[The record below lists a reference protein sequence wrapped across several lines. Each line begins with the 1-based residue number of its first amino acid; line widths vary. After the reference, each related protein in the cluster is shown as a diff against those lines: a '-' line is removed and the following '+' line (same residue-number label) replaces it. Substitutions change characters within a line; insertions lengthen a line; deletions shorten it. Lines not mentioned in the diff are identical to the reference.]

1 MSGPFG
7 RSRPSSRT
15 DCPDSARTYVH
26 GHPRLGSH
34 PPQPVAPVASM
45 APPPQYPPQA
55 PPQYAPQYP
64 AQYPPQY
71 QPQYPPYAQPS
82 HPPPQQPQMAH
93 YPSPPPM
100 PVQMRP
106 HVPPQPAHQPS
117 PPSVKKPEKVEQ
129 TSKSK
134 RPPATVQSGDP
145 QLGFRFKL
153 TFADGHVENMLVDA
167 ERALI
172 GSAAHCE
179 VRLPPEIASHEH
191 VEVFAHEGTVQFAT
205 KANARD
211 SLPSLDGTATMEGTW
226 GTGSTLRIGD
236 VSMTIELV
244 SLGMAKAKPP
254 IWALF
259 VAIPAVALTAVG
271 IALARPVDR
280 GLPPIPE
287 APVLIGP
294 KDAKCPDVAAD
305 QKLPLASEKLR
316 VALAMRERSPFVPQD
331 GYEAVILFETAAAC
345 FRTAGEAEQAKDAD
359 DAADVLRVKLDEDY
373 RVRRVRLEHAY
384 RNHQVNAAKR
394 ELVVLIPMTAHRKG
408 PYTEWLAAVDRAATV
423 EMQEQGRLQ

>member
-7 RSRPSSRT
+7 RPRPSAP
-15 DCPDSARTYVH
+15 PDSARTYVH
-26 GHPRLGSH
+26 GHPRFGSN
-34 PPQPVAPVASM
+34 PPVPVAPVASM
-45 APPPQYPPQA
+45 PPTPHYVPHQPPPQPHVA
-55 PPQYAPQYP
+55 QYAPQYP
-64 AQYPPQY
+64 QHV
-71 QPQYPPYAQPS
+71 QPS
-82 HPPPQQPQMAH
+82 HHPQAP

-100 PVQMRP
+100 PVQVRP
-106 HVPPQPAHQPS
+106 HVPPQPAHQPP
-117 PPSVKKPEKVEQ
+117 PPSVKKK
-129 TSKSK
+129 
-134 RPPATVQSGDP
+134 PAPAAAPSGDP

-153 TFADGHVENMLVDA
+153 TFGDGRVENMLVDA
-167 ERALI
+167 DRALI
-172 GSAAHCE
+172 GNAAHCE
-179 VRLPPEIASHEH
+179 VRLPPEMVAHEH
-191 VEVFAHEGTVQFAT
+191 IEVFAHEGAVQFAT
-205 KANARD
+205 KPNARD
-211 SLPSLDGTATMEGTW
+211 NLPALDGTATMEGTW

-236 VSMTIELV
+236 VSMTVELV

-259 VAIPAVALTAVG
+259 VAIPAIALTAAG

-280 GLPPIPE
+280 ALPPVPE

-305 QKLPLASEKLR
+305 QKVPLANEKLR

-345 FRTAGEAEQAKDAD
+345 FRGANEQEQAKDAD
-359 DAADVLRVKLDEDY
+359 EAADILRVKLDEDY

-384 RNHQVNAAKR
+384 WNHQVNAAKR

-408 PYTEWLAAVDRAATV
+408 PYTEWLAAVDRAATL
-423 EMQEQGRLQ
+423 EIQDQGKLQ